1 MAGQLRDIPSTD
13 KILSHPRVQQL
24 CNIYSEMRVTDVVR
38 QCLDSVRSE
47 VLANQKLPAI
57 ERICDKVE
65 TSVTSRWKSWPVKVI
80 NGTGVILHT
89 NLGRSPLSAEA
100 IHSANEASSGYSDLE
115 LDLNT
120 GNRGSRQSKI
130 SLLINDLIGSES
142 AMVVNNNAAAMVLGL
157 AAVASNK
164 EVIIAKSESVEIGG
178 GFRIRDVLLQSNAIL
193 REVGT
198 TNRTYK
204 TDFQSAISD
213 ETGAILSVHTSN
225 FKIVGFVANPTISE
239 LVKVGRDNNVPVLHD
254 IGSGCLIDTTKHN
267 LDPEPRPQDSIN
279 SGVDLCFFSGD
290 KLLGG
295 PQCGIIAGKKK
306 YIDMLNVHPLARAF
320 RIDKASLSALQTT
333 LIHYIKNEALQK
345 IPTWMM
351 ISESNKTLRSRAER
365 IASQVNGSSL
375 TIVDT
380 QSTIGGGSL
389 PGQTLPST
397 AICIDSKSPDS
408 LAKALRQSNNPVMAR
423 IENDQVF
430 IDLRTV
436 LPEEDNTLSQILLET
451 IRT

>member
-1 MAGQLRDIPSTD
+1 M
-13 KILSHPRVQQL
+13 
-24 CNIYSEMRVTDVVR
+24 
-38 QCLDSVRSE
+38 
-47 VLANQKLPAI
+47 
-57 ERICDKVE
+57 
-65 TSVTSRWKSWPVKVI
+65 
-80 NGTGVILHT
+80 
-89 NLGRSPLSAEA
+89 
-100 IHSANEASSGYSDLE
+100 
-115 LDLNT
+115 
-120 GNRGSRQSKI
+120 
-130 SLLINDLIGSES
+130 
-142 AMVVNNNAAAMVLGL
+142 
-157 AAVASNK
+157 
-164 EVIIAKSESVEIGG
+164 
-178 GFRIRDVLLQSNAIL
+178 
-193 REVGT
+193 
-198 TNRTYK
+198 
-204 TDFQSAISD
+204 
-213 ETGAILSVHTSN
+213 
-225 FKIVGFVANPTISE
+225 
-239 LVKVGRDNNVPVLHD
+239 LHD

-267 LDPEPRPQDSIN
+267 LDPEPRPQDSIH

-351 ISESNKTLRSRAER
+351 ISESNKTLRSWAEQ

>member
-1 MAGQLRDIPSTD
+1 
-13 KILSHPRVQQL
+13 
-24 CNIYSEMRVTDVVR
+24 
-38 QCLDSVRSE
+38 
-47 VLANQKLPAI
+47 
-57 ERICDKVE
+57 
-65 TSVTSRWKSWPVKVI
+65 
-80 NGTGVILHT
+80 
-89 NLGRSPLSAEA
+89 
-100 IHSANEASSGYSDLE
+100 
-115 LDLNT
+115 
-120 GNRGSRQSKI
+120 
-130 SLLINDLIGSES
+130 
-142 AMVVNNNAAAMVLGL
+142 MVVNNNAAAMVLGL

-178 GFRIRDVLLQSNAIL
+178 GFRIPDVLLQSNAVL

-213 ETGAILSVHTSN
+213 KTGAILSVHASN

-239 LVKVGRDNNVPVLHD
+239 LVQVGRYNNVPVLHD

-279 SGVDLCFFSGD
+279 SGADLCFFSGD

-380 QSTIGGGSL
+380 ESAIGGGSL

-397 AICIDSKSPDS
+397 AICIDSKSPDF
-408 LAKALRQSNNPVMAR
+408 LAKTLRQSNNPVMAR

>member
-100 IHSANEASSGYSDLE
+100 IHSANEVSSGYSDLE

-178 GFRIRDVLLQSNAIL
+178 GFRIPDVLLQSNAIL

-198 TNRTYK
+198 TKRTYK

-290 KLLGG
+290 KLLG
-295 PQCGIIAGKKK
+295 
-306 YIDMLNVHPLARAF
+306 
-320 RIDKASLSALQTT
+320 
-333 LIHYIKNEALQK
+333 
-345 IPTWMM
+345 
-351 ISESNKTLRSRAER
+351 
-365 IASQVNGSSL
+365 
-375 TIVDT
+375 
-380 QSTIGGGSL
+380 
-389 PGQTLPST
+389 
-397 AICIDSKSPDS
+397 
-408 LAKALRQSNNPVMAR
+408 
-423 IENDQVF
+423 
-430 IDLRTV
+430 
-436 LPEEDNTLSQILLET
+436 
-451 IRT
+451 